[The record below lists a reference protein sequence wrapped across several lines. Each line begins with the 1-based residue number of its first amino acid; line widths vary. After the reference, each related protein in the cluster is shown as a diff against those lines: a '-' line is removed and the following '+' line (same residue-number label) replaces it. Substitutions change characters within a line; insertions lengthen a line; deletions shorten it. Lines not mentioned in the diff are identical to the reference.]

1 MKIIS
6 ISNRKLCH
14 GDFLSR
20 LESISNS
27 GVESIYLR
35 EKDLSQEEYT
45 SLAKKVLKVCNN
57 CDIYIVKY
65 IDVAKTLNCKNIHLS
80 YKDFLSNCDVLGDFK
95 NVSVSVHSV
104 DEAITSSKMG
114 ATRLITGHIFTTDC
128 KKNLAPRGLEYLEKV
143 CSSVNIPVYA
153 IGGISPNNAMQT
165 INYGADGVCVMSSLM
180 QTHNVN
186 TLVESLQTNAF
197 LS

>member
-14 GDFLSR
+14 DDFLSR

-45 SLAKKVLKVCNN
+45 SLAEKVLKVCNN

-80 YKDFLSNCDVLGDFK
+80 YKDFLSNCDALGDFK

-114 ATRLITGHIFTTDC
+114 ATRLITGHIFATDC

-165 INYGADGVCVMSSLM
+165 IKRGADGVCVMSSLM
-180 QTHNVN
+180 QAHNVI

>member
-14 GDFLSR
+14 DDFLSR

-35 EKDLSQEEYT
+35 EKDLSQDEYT
-45 SLAKKVLKVCNN
+45 FLAEKVLKVCNN

-80 YKDFLSNCDVLGDFK
+80 YKDFLSNCNALGDFK

-114 ATRLITGHIFTTDC
+114 ATRLITGHIFATDC

-143 CSSVNIPVYA
+143 CSSVNVPVYA

-165 INYGADGVCVMSSLM
+165 INRGADGVCVMSSLM
-180 QTHNVN
+180 QTNNVN

>member
-14 GDFLSR
+14 DDFLSR

-45 SLAKKVLKVCNN
+45 SLAEKVLKVCNN

-80 YKDFLSNCDVLGDFK
+80 YKDFLSNCDALGDFK

-114 ATRLITGHIFTTDC
+114 ATRLITGHIFATDC

-165 INYGADGVCVMSSLM
+165 INRGAEGVCVMSSLM
-180 QTHNVN
+180 QTNNVN

>member
-14 GDFLSR
+14 DDFLSR

-65 IDVAKTLNCKNIHLS
+65 IDVDKNLNCKNIHLS
-80 YKDFLSNCDVLGDFK
+80 YKDFLSNCDALSDFK

-114 ATRLITGHIFTTDC
+114 ATRLITGHIFATDC

-165 INYGADGVCVMSSLM
+165 IKRGADGVCVMSSLM

>member
-14 GDFLSR
+14 DDFLSR

-35 EKDLSQEEYT
+35 EKDLSQDEYT
-45 SLAKKVLKVCNN
+45 SLAEKVLKVCNN

-80 YKDFLSNCDVLGDFK
+80 YKDFLSNCDALGDFK

-114 ATRLITGHIFTTDC
+114 ATRLITGHIFATDC

-165 INYGADGVCVMSSLM
+165 INRGADGVCVMSSLM
-180 QTHNVN
+180 QTNNVN

>member
-45 SLAKKVLKVCNN
+45 SLAEKVLKVCNN

-80 YKDFLSNCDVLGDFK
+80 YKDFLSNCDALGDFK

-104 DEAITSSKMG
+104 DEAITSSKMS
-114 ATRLITGHIFTTDC
+114 ATRLITGHIFATDC

>member
-14 GDFLSR
+14 DDFLSR

-80 YKDFLSNCDVLGDFK
+80 YKDFLSNCDALSDFK

-114 ATRLITGHIFTTDC
+114 ATRLITGHIFATDC

-165 INYGADGVCVMSSLM
+165 IKRGADGVCVMSFLM
-180 QTHNVN
+180 QTHNVI

>member
-80 YKDFLSNCDVLGDFK
+80 YKDFLSNCDALGDFK

-114 ATRLITGHIFTTDC
+114 ATRLITGHIFATDC

-153 IGGISPNNAMQT
+153 IGGISPNNAMKT

>member
-14 GDFLSR
+14 DDFLSR

-80 YKDFLSNCDVLGDFK
+80 YKDFLSNCDALSDFK

-114 ATRLITGHIFTTDC
+114 ATRLITGHIFATDC

-165 INYGADGVCVMSSLM
+165 IKRGADGACVMSSLM

>member
-6 ISNRKLCH
+6 ISSRKLCH
-14 GDFLSR
+14 DDFLSR

-80 YKDFLSNCDVLGDFK
+80 YKDFLSNCDALGDFK

-114 ATRLITGHIFTTDC
+114 ATRLITGHIFATDC